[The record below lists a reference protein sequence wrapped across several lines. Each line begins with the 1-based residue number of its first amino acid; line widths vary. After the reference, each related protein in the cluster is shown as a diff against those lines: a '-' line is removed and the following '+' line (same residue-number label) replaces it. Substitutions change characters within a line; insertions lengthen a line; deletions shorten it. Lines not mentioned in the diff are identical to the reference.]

1 LITSVIIL
9 YESAN
14 KCRIE
19 GSVDVDN
26 LSESDGS
33 DSECNQDSNRE
44 SSGEFVA
51 INGSVLVGLKHGS
64 AACLLASAPLNST
77 IFRRH

>member
-1 LITSVIIL
+1 
-9 YESAN
+9 
-14 KCRIE
+14 
-19 GSVDVDN
+19 

-33 DSECNQDSNRE
+33 ESECAQDSNRE

-51 INGSVLVGLKHGS
+51 INSSILVGLKHGS

-77 IFRRH
+77 VFHCHWVQRAVGRK